1 MKKFILISIVFSLFF
16 ATACSSVPTTDK
28 SGDSSV
34 IESVVSETSASDV
47 ESNETTDVSSDFDA
61 SENQDEES
69 FISSVDSQDENTSIN
84 ESESEEN
91 TTELPE
97 SENNSI
103 ASSEVESEELDTTS
117 YDSESVDSDITPS
130 DGESSVNDSVSREEE
145 EENED
150 SAVVSAPE
158 PDGAVFV
165 SNGILISGT
174 RGMEQYY
181 GSEASGSQYSAYVSA
196 FKDDLGADV
205 NVYSV
210 VVPHASCYYAP
221 SSYANLITRGQ
232 VNFSN
237 LKAKAGADVNYVDVY
252 ATLAKHV
259 DEDIYPRTEH
269 HWNALG
275 AYYAAEEFAKMAGVD
290 FAPLSS
296 FEKIV
301 KEGFVGTLYAF
312 SKSSVLLNNP
322 EEFVIYRPT
331 QEYTA
336 YFCNEG
342 NYNFDNYNYSRS
354 SVVFDVKSYA
364 GAFLGGDSVWVKI
377 VTGNNTGRKL
387 VIFKDSY
394 GNAFVPFTVGSFDE
408 IYVLDLRNYNRNG
421 VDFCEDV
428 GATDV
433 AFVVSGFTATGT
445 VYKNIE
451 KIRTAP

>member
-1 MKKFILISIVFSLFF
+1 MRKFLLVFLICNLLF
-16 ATACSSVPTTDK
+16 ATACSSIEISDNN
-28 SGDSSV
+28 GDSS
-34 IESVVSETSASDV
+34 INESVVFETSVSDV
-47 ESNETTDVSSDFDA
+47 NSSEADNETTDFNVSE
-61 SENQDEES
+61 SEDEES
-69 FISSVDSQDENTSIN
+69 FISSVDSQEENSSVN
-84 ESESEEN
+84 VGESEEPPSDSSESEN
-91 TTELPE
+91 
-97 SENNSI
+97 I
-103 ASSEVESEELDTTS
+103 DVISSEVESEEPETTS
-117 YDSESVDSDITPS
+117 YDIESDDSDIIPS
-130 DGESSVNDSVSREEE
+130 EDESSVINSVSDEVEESNE
-145 EENED
+145 E
-150 SAVVSAPE
+150 SYVVSAPE
-158 PDGAVFV
+158 PNGAVFV

-196 FKDDLGADV
+196 FKEDLGTDV

-210 VVPHASCYYAP
+210 VVPHASCHYAP
-221 SSYANLITRGQ
+221 ASYSNLITRGQ

-237 LKAKAGADVNYVDVY
+237 LKAKAGSNVNYVDVY

-296 FEKIV
+296 FEKII

-322 EEFVIYRPT
+322 EDFVIYRPT

-421 VDFCEDV
+421 VDFCQNV

>member
-1 MKKFILISIVFSLFF
+1 MKKLSIILIALLVLFSSS
-16 ATACSSVPTTDK
+16 CSSVKLEIADSTMVESNSDSSFTQTSEPVSESFDDSETVDNSTEQSNDK
-28 SGDSSV
+28 SECSEFEEESIESNSDYEESSVNSETETDSGINIEDDSPSNSESKTETVSSVVESETENVSSV
-34 IESVVSETSASDV
+34 IES
-47 ESNETTDVSSDFDA
+47 
-61 SENQDEES
+61 
-69 FISSVDSQDENTSIN
+69 
-84 ESESEEN
+84 
-91 TTELPE
+91 ELPDE
-97 SENNSI
+97 STD
-103 ASSEVESEELDTTS
+103 SEIEDET
-117 YDSESVDSDITPS
+117 SESV
-130 DGESSVNDSVSREEE
+130 SVI
-145 EENED
+145 
-150 SAVVSAPE
+150 E
-158 PDGAVFV
+158 PNGAVFV
-165 SNGILISGT
+165 SNGILIAGT

-181 GSEASGSQYSAYVSA
+181 GSEASGKQYCSYVSA
-196 FKDDLGADV
+196 FKNDLGNDV
-205 NVYSV
+205 NVYSI

-221 SSYANLITRGQ
+221 PAYSNLLTRGQ
-232 VNFSN
+232 VNFNN
-237 LKAKAGADVNYVDVY
+237 LKTNAGENVKYVDVY
-252 ATLAKHV
+252 EALSKHT

-275 AYYAAEEFAKMAGVD
+275 AYYAAEEFTKIAGVP
-290 FAPLSS
+290 FASLNEY
-296 FEKIV
+296 EKIT

-322 EEFVIYRPT
+322 EDFVIYKPT

-342 NYNFDNYNYSRS
+342 NYNFDNYNYSRD

-377 VTGNNTGRKL
+377 VTGNTNGRKL

-394 GNAFVPFTVGSFDE
+394 GNAFVPFTIGSFEE

-421 VDFCEDV
+421 VEFCNSV

-433 AFVVSGFTATGT
+433 AFVVSGFTATGS